1 MFTDAK
7 MRDEALFRECRSPGE
22 ERVEGK
28 PREGTD
34 VHGRRGGG
42 PTRAELAACVAGLQE
57 EMEVLRRRLDEAEAL
72 AESRKKLLEEME
84 KELAE
89 KNEESARFRA
99 DFHNFRQRT
108 ERDAARLRE
117 LAAERAVTL
126 LIPVLDN
133 LDRAIAA
140 AQADDPLLKGVSMV
154 RKQFFGA
161 LQELG
166 VSVIT
171 CDGAFDPAV
180 HEAVALVPVQDPAR
194 DGQIVQELQKGYLL
208 GGKVLRAAQVHVG
221 RFQADSDSEEE

>member
-7 MRDEALFRECRSPGE
+7 MQDQALLRECRSPGG
-22 ERVEGK
+22 ERGEGRA
-28 PREGTD
+28 REGSD
-34 VHGRRGGG
+34 AHGRRGGG
-42 PTRAELAACVAGLQE
+42 PTRAELVARVAELQE
-57 EMEVLRRRLDEAEAL
+57 EKEALQRRLEEAENL
-72 AESRKKLLEEME
+72 AETRKALLEEME

-99 DFHNFRQRT
+99 DFYNFRQRT

-117 LAAERAVTL
+117 LAAERAVAL

-140 AQADDPLLKGVSMV
+140 AQADDPLLKGVAMV

-166 VSVIT
+166 VSTIA

-180 HEAVALVPVQDPAR
+180 HEAVEVVPVQDPAR
-194 DGQIVQELQKGYLL
+194 DGQIVEELQMGYLL
-208 GGKVLRAAQVHVG
+208 GGKVLRAAQVRVG
-221 RFQADSDSEEE
+221 RLQEESAPEEA